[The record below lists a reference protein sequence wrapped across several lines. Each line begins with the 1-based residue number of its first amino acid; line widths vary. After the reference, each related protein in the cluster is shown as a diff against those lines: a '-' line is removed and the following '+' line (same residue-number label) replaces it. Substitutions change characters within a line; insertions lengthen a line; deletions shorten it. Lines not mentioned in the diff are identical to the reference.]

1 MTTDAIEFPPIDED
15 QAMPAKAP
23 STAVAK
29 PLDFEALD
37 LTDIALAKFG
47 DWRGQVAL
55 ANKSIAGVH
64 FDLQTQAKVDD
75 AKSLRH
81 RLIGIPKADTRKVAK
96 ALKSKLAAVSR
107 DVGNGEAEIIESLDA
122 AEAPLT
128 QAIDARQA
136 ELDAERAERA
146 RLEAERVQRHAA
158 GIETLRSYPA
168 QGSGKTAAQIERAI
182 AALEAIDI
190 GVSWEEYEPAARGA
204 KDASLAS
211 LRELHAT
218 TKAREDEAER
228 VDAQRIE
235 NARIAAE
242 QAAER
247 AALAKQAAELKAE
260 QNRIVDLQARV
271 SELKKA
277 ATGHEKATTSQ
288 ILTAIEYLKSVKIG
302 DNYQEFAPL
311 AKAAQREAIESLVNQ
326 HAVAL
331 EREEAARAA
340 KRAAETEVA
349 ASTTSEQPAVKPVSA
364 PVEAKPE
371 PEPEPT
377 PDAVEAEPAQPNMT
391 NENTHADALRET
403 LREVLDLLWQ
413 VRDIWQ
419 VMDARAL
426 IEKALRQ

>member
-136 ELDAERAERA
+136 ELDAERA

-371 PEPEPT
+371 PEP
-377 PDAVEAEPAQPNMT
+377 DAVEAEPEQMNMT
-391 NENTHADALRET
+391 NENTNAAALRET
-403 LREVLDLLWQ
+403 LREVLELLWQ